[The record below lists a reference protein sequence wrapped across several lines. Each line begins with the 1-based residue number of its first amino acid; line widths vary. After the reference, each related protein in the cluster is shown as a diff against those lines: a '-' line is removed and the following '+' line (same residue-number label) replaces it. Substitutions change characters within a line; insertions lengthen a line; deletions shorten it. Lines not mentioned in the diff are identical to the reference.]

1 MNVLPRTIKTWVL
14 GSLVLFLGAQTSRA
28 ATPDAYFNAGNLYMH
43 QGHYDKAIP
52 YFRATLSL
60 NPNHALA
67 YEGLAQC
74 YYRLG
79 QYDQAYDACQKGLL
93 VYPESTI
100 LQTIHERLGPV
111 MAKPPM
117 PEASGPGKVVKNGR
131 VIKEGPML
139 APQFWVKGALKYD
152 YSFESDFNQAVNG
165 WKTAAPNY
173 GATVY
178 DASAGNSGFGG
189 KLEFGYGLDAW
200 DGLTLTLSAFAEDG
214 FHGHANGIVNGVPAT
229 LISDFNPLVTSIE
242 ADYCLFWPH
251 DDYRFYIKGGFSY
264 YYGFINFQQNNQPVT
279 VLWGNLPGAYSG
291 TLGSGDFGLNLGG
304 GYELRLEDH
313 LGLELSVTAR
323 YVTLSQFTVN
333 GPKQPDGSVPVYG
346 LVTMPDGFIGVA
358 DTATINSTTGNKFL
372 TMDLTGVDVALS
384 LDYYFF

>member
-1 MNVLPRTIKTWVL
+1 MRNPFRAVPVWVL
-14 GSLVLFLGAQTSRA
+14 LLLAFFPASPSRA
-28 ATPDAYFNAGNLYMH
+28 ATPDAYYNAGNLYLH
-43 QGHYDKAIP
+43 QGHYDKAVP
-52 YFRATLSL
+52 YFRAVL
-60 NPNHALA
+60 NLDPNHALA
-67 YEGLAQC
+67 YEGLAEC

-79 QYDQAYDACQKGLL
+79 QYDQAYEACQKGLVL
-93 VYPESTI
+93 YPESAM
-100 LQTIHERLGPV
+100 LQAINQRLGPR

-117 PEASGPGKVVKNGR
+117 PVVQGPGKVVQGGR
-131 VIKEGPML
+131 VIQEGPML

-165 WKTAAPNY
+165 WKTAAPNN

-189 KLEFGYGLDAW
+189 KMEFGYGLDAW

-214 FHGHANGIVNGVPAT
+214 FHGTARSAAPAT
-229 LISDFNPLVTSIE
+229 LTSDFNPLVTAVE

-251 DDYRFYIKGGFSY
+251 DDYRFYIKGGFGY
-264 YYGFINFQQNNQPVT
+264 YYSFIGFQQRNQPVT
-279 VLWGNLPGAYSG
+279 TLWGNLPGTYSG

-313 LGLELSVTAR
+313 LGLELSILAR
-323 YVTLSQFTVN
+323 YATLSQFTVN
-333 GPKQPDGSVPVYG
+333 GPKNPDGSTPVYG
-346 LVTMPDGFIGVA
+346 LISMPDGFIGVA
-358 DTATINSTTGNKFL
+358 DTATINNTTHNKFL
-372 TMDLTGVDVALS
+372 TMDLTGVEVALS